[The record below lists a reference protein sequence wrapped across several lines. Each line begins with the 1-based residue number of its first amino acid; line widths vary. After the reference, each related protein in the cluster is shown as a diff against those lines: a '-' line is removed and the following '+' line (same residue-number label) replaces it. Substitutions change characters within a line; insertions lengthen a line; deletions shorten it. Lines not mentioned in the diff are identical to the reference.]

1 MEIGL
6 TKKSKFG
13 SEREQG
19 FIRQS
24 VRSSGERKNREQT
37 DIDTYSKTYCY
48 TTYDSMD
55 EGKNKWVLMRSVL
68 ALILERSVTRINGP
82 FQFSQWHEFI
92 SRLENNLLR

>member
-1 MEIGL
+1 
-6 TKKSKFG
+6 
-13 SEREQG
+13 
-19 FIRQS
+19 
-24 VRSSGERKNREQT
+24 
-37 DIDTYSKTYCY
+37 
-48 TTYDSMD
+48 MD